1 MDGCFLLSGLER
13 KLLCGD
19 GAAGSHRGAERT
31 EEEQRHQQLQ
41 RQSHII
47 TAADHPLHPLQSEQ
61 SNERISSQEGDSYC
75 ITRACSLCPPLKL
88 AIVTA

>member
-47 TAADHPLHPLQSEQ
+47 TAADHILCTRCNP
-61 SNERISSQEGDSYC
+61 SSLTKEFHH
-75 ITRACSLCPPLKL
+75 RR
-88 AIVTA
+88 AIVTV